1 MSNLW
6 ANKQKELGVVA
17 DDFVEQAVS
26 DGKLTRLKP
35 EPSEKGGLKALL
47 KELAEVE
54 KAAENDFQDSNSF
67 PGHKKISVSVD
78 YATFLKLQIIH
89 KMESDKNKIA
99 KIALS
104 NVVDIAIKELYDS
117 GYSKQNKSKAP

>member
-6 ANKQKELGVVA
+6 ADKQKELGVAA

-35 EPSEKGGLKALL
+35 EPVEKGGLKSLL

-54 KAAENDFQDSNSF
+54 KAAQNDSQDSNSF
-67 PGHKKISVSVD
+67 PGHKKISVSID

-89 KMESDKNKIA
+89 KIESESNRFA

-104 NVVDIAIKELYDS
+104 NVVDNAIKELYDS
-117 GYSKQNKSKAP
+117 GYKKHIKNKAP